1 MFPET
6 LGAYVPRA
14 IPQATPVFT
23 TLSRGSR
30 VIRRLF
36 EKKPEANPSFSGP
49 TGPKYPRYSGAWGTL
64 RKRLQ
69 SEPGLRVIDAGATSP
84 HNINYL
90 TNLGQSIFL
99 CDPVSDALTG
109 DWQLGKDAD
118 DKPIWNVEG
127 YLEQTL
133 QFSGRMFDVVLLW
146 TALDY
151 LPEAFVVPVV
161 EHLYGAMNPGG
172 QVLAFFLAKS
182 KEEQLPYCRF
192 HVTDTDDV
200 EMQQAQ
206 PFQTQRSFTNRSIQA
221 LFARWSGFR
230 QFLAKDGLYEV
241 LITR

>member
-1 MFPET
+1 M
-6 LGAYVPRA
+6 
-14 IPQATPVFT
+14 IK
-23 TLSRGSR
+23 
-30 VIRRLF
+30 RLF
-36 EKKPEANPSFSGP
+36 EKKPETQANATGP
-49 TGPKYPRYSGAWGTL
+49 FGPKYPRYSGAWATL

-99 CDPVSDALTG
+99 CDPVADALTG
-109 DWQLGKDAD
+109 EWQTGKDED
-118 DKPIWNVEG
+118 GNPIWNVEG
-127 YLEQTL
+127 YLDHSW
-133 QFSGRMFDVVLLW
+133 QFSGRMFDVILLW

-151 LPEAFVVPVV
+151 LPEPFVVPLV
-161 EHLYGAMNPGG
+161 EHLHRSTNLGG

-192 HVTDTDDV
+192 HVTDKDDL

-221 LFARWSGFR
+221 LFAKWPGFR

>member
-1 MFPET
+1 M
-6 LGAYVPRA
+6 
-14 IPQATPVFT
+14 
-23 TLSRGSR
+23 
-30 VIRRLF
+30 VIKRLF
-36 EKKPEANPSFSGP
+36 EKKPDTPANITGP
-49 TGPKYPRYSGAWGTL
+49 FGPKYPRYSGAWATL

-69 SEPGLRVIDAGATSP
+69 ADPGLRVVDAGATSP

-99 CDPVSDALTG
+99 CDPVADALTG
-109 DWQLGKDAD
+109 DWQTGTDED
-118 DKPIWNVEG
+118 GNPIWNVEG
-127 YLEQTL
+127 YLDHSW

-146 TALDY
+146 TTLDY

-161 EHLYGAMNPGG
+161 EHLHRATNLGG
-172 QVLAFFLAKS
+172 QVLAFFHAKS

-206 PFQTQRSFTNRSIQA
+206 PFQTKRTFTNRSIQT
-221 LFARWSGFR
+221 LFSKWPGFR

>member
-1 MFPET
+1 M
-6 LGAYVPRA
+6 
-14 IPQATPVFT
+14 
-23 TLSRGSR
+23 
-30 VIRRLF
+30 VIKRLF
-36 EKKPEANPSFSGP
+36 EKKPETPASATGP
-49 TGPKYPRYSGAWGTL
+49 YGPKYPRYSGAWATL

-69 SEPGLRVIDAGATSP
+69 AEPGLRVIDAGATSP

-99 CDPVSDALTG
+99 CDPVTDALTG
-109 DWQLGKDAD
+109 QWQTGTDED
-118 DKPIWNVEG
+118 GNPIWNVEG
-127 YLEQTL
+127 YLEHSW

-161 EHLYGAMNPGG
+161 EHLHQATNLGG
-172 QVLAFFLAKS
+172 QVLAFFHAKS
-182 KEEQLPYCRF
+182 KEEPLPFCRF
-192 HVTDTDDV
+192 HVSDTDDV

-206 PFQTQRSFTNRSIQA
+206 AFQTQRTFTNRSIQT
-221 LFARWSGFR
+221 LFSKWPGFR